1 MSSATVMPASRV
13 APFAARAAS
22 KRVAAR
28 RGVVVVAQAARGKHP
43 HTQSSHVD
51 GSQLAPGS
59 CRSAAATFSCF
70 LLL

>member
-1 MSSATVMPASRV
+1 
-13 APFAARAAS
+13 
-22 KRVAAR
+22 
-28 RGVVVVAQAARGKHP
+28 
-43 HTQSSHVD
+43 VD